1 MSHKTIHYINV
12 NHRQFDDSLVRQSDL
27 DDDRF
32 VYSQCPV
39 FNHKSSRVF
48 VATSPINFKLQV
60 IRRPDGEHLIRSTN
74 ASILEGDID
83 HINSPRPVVQL
94 KFPRFVFWTHE
105 DDVWFEFNDHP
116 MTSLNNNFVA
126 VPGWFNL
133 SNWSRGCSLA
143 ITIVNESK
151 PVIIKKGDPLFRVA
165 FHPPNLNDGI
175 ILSQEKDPQ
184 KIDLIYEEYDKK
196 QKEGQS
202 DKRWKPKL
210 FSQTGQSKC
219 PFSFLFK

>member
-1 MSHKTIHYINV
+1 MPSIVHYVSAFNSEDTLIK
-12 NHRQFDDSLVRQSDL
+12 QSDL
-27 DDDRF
+27 IDADY
-32 VYSQCPV
+32 VYTQCPV
-39 FNHKSSRVF
+39 VTHKLSRVF
-48 VATSPINFKLQV
+48 VGISPIDFRLKINGTDIECTHPQY
-60 IRRPDGEHLIRSTN
+60 IEYDDQHLK
-74 ASILEGDID
+74 
-83 HINSPRPVVQL
+83 SPKPVVQL
-94 KFPRFVFWTHE
+94 VFPKFLFWTHE
-105 DDVWFEFNDHP
+105 DNIWFQFTDHP
-116 MTSLNNNFVA
+116 MTALTNNFIA
-126 VPGWFNL
+126 IGGWFNL
-133 SNWSRGCSLA
+133 SNWSRMSSTA
-143 ITIVNESK
+143 ITLVDETK

-196 QKEGQS
+196 QKEGQA